1 MPGSWLFAYS
11 IFYVRFVLGGSVEV
25 LTKKNNLFGPRG
37 AKMSLVLNEPFIQV
51 QTLPPSM
58 QHKCKE
64 MIDFVRKTT
73 IENYRGPTPDA
84 KSF

>member
-1 MPGSWLFAYS
+1 
-11 IFYVRFVLGGSVEV
+11 
-25 LTKKNNLFGPRG
+25 
-37 AKMSLVLNEPFIQV
+37 MSLVLNEPFIQV

-64 MIDFVRKTT
+64 TIDCVCKTT
-73 IENYRGPTPDA
+73 IENHRGPTPDE

>member
-1 MPGSWLFAYS
+1 
-11 IFYVRFVLGGSVEV
+11 
-25 LTKKNNLFGPRG
+25 
-37 AKMSLVLNEPFIQV
+37 MSLVLNEPFIQV

-73 IENYRGPTPDA
+73 MEIIGDQLPTQSPSELKDN
-84 KSF
+84 SNVLEH